1 MPITVVVGFAHDL
14 RDALLDT
21 RFLFAERAQLAA
33 ARFAAT
39 LTRLIDRPLQRSE
52 HTFVCYPHSNPESVP
67 RMCRNTAHSS
77 WTRNGPG
84 EVLVSS
90 TFKDL
95 VVGSGLSFDDRGT
108 HPLKGV
114 PDAWHLY
121 ALASAPRA

>member
-1 MPITVVVGFAHDL
+1 MPVTVVVGLAHDL
-14 RDALLDT
+14 REPLLET
-21 RFLFAERAQLAA
+21 RLLLADRAHLAS
-33 ARFAAT
+33 ARFAT
-39 LTRLIDRPLQRSE
+39 PLQRLIDRPLQRSE
-52 HTFVCYPHSNPESVP
+52 HMFVCYPHPNPESVP
-67 RMCRNTAHSS
+67 RLCRNTAHSS
-77 WTRNGPG
+77 WTRKGPG